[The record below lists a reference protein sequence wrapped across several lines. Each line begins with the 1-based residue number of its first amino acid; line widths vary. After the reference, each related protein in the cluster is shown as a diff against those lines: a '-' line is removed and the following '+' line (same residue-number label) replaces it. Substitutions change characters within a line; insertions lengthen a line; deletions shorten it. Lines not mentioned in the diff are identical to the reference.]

1 MNRRHVL
8 HVVSWRGNW
17 VWGRIGPHHLVIAG
31 LLTLWVSLIL
41 AIDYPLLRETR
52 QLAKQLAS
60 VPEPGRERPSTAKAA
75 QAGPRQIA
83 KEYAATLPAFD
94 AYPGQLRAL
103 NLLADQHGVVVARV
117 DYRYEPLTGL
127 PIQRLVLRMDAQGQD
142 LPLRSFLQAMLNAF
156 PNLSIARL
164 AYAKATD
171 GSLKVDQALEIHL
184 YYRWQAE

>member
-1 MNRRHVL
+1 MQPPCRH
-8 HVVSWRGNW
+8 S
-17 VWGRIGPHHLVIAG
+17 
-31 LLTLWVSLIL
+31 
-41 AIDYPLLRETR
+41 TR
-52 QLAKQLAS
+52 
-60 VPEPGRERPSTAKAA
+60 T
-75 QAGPRQIA
+75 
-83 KEYAATLPAFD
+83 
-94 AYPGQLRAL
+94 GQLRAL

-184 YYRWQAE
+184 YYRWQAGEGGRMKLTISRPVQLALAITLVGTAVALLRPPRSNSRS